1 MTILVGKDGQPIAS
15 DRAKDEANKELEEL
29 EGRKKIFRLHPDVA
43 MLCQQIISLSM
54 MSAGISQ
61 METINAGK
69 TMCDIMLEES
79 SADPTGTTMTINSE
93 WYDEFKQN
101 MEGAFAVVEKHM
113 AEIKAAEEAAASE
126 EDSEG
131 PF

>member
-15 DRAKDEANKELEEL
+15 DRAKDEASKELEEL
-29 EGRKKIFRLHPDVA
+29 EGRKKIYRLHPDVA
-43 MLCQQIISLSM
+43 MLCQDIISLSM
-54 MSAGISQ
+54 MSVGISQ
-61 METINAGK
+61 MDTINAGK

-79 SADPTGTTMTINSE
+79 SSDPTGTTMTINSE

-101 MEGAFAVVEKHM
+101 MEGAFAVVQKHL
-113 AEIKAAEEAAASE
+113 ADNKAAEDAEAAE
-126 EDSEG
+126 EEC